1 MGGSD
6 DRHPDPDE
14 TVVQG
19 QAMPSAP
26 FHSWVGMEIAG
37 YTVQDILGRGGMGV
51 VYKAW
56 DPTLERPLAL
66 KSIRAEMAH
75 DGKERF
81 LVEARACSRIGH
93 PNIVTVYA
101 AGEQDGHPYLAME
114 LVHGTT
120 LSDLVEESAVEWRKA
135 VRWTMDLLGAL
146 DRLHQ
151 EGIIHRDLKPHNVML
166 TEDGVIKL
174 MDFGLAKVESAV
186 TMTAVGASLGTA
198 AYMSPEQAAGQ
209 RADARSDL
217 FSTATVLYQ
226 LATGRLPFTGEHP
239 LAVMY
244 AIQNTDAPPLA
255 TPDAP
260 PELEAVLRKAMARD
274 PDARYQT
281 AAEFRAALQEVVE
294 PGGATPAAPAGRRGL
309 WIGGAVVVLV
319 LAIAGALMMR
329 GGGDGGARDLA
340 IQHNELGQS
349 YEAAGDR
356 DGARAEYRAA
366 IQADD
371 TYAVPFNNLA
381 TLAMRDGN
389 WVRADSLLQRSLD
402 LDDRYAAAHFNRG
415 GVLWE
420 LGDMAGAEREFRAA
434 IAADPSEVL
443 AYSNLGVLLVE
454 QGRLEDARDALEAG
468 EAVDPNSAP
477 LVRSFGRLSLAE
489 GDTAAAIQ
497 FLRRALALSPGDPL
511 TTQLLEGLQD

>member
-1 MGGSD
+1 MGGPD

-19 QAMPSAP
+19 MGTPGAP

-37 YTVQDILGRGGMGV
+37 YTVQEILGKGGMGV

-81 LVEARACSRIGH
+81 LQEARACSRIGH

-114 LVHGTT
+114 LVHGRT
-120 LSDLVEESAVEWRKA
+120 LSDLVEESAVPWTDA
-135 VRWTMDLLGAL
+135 VRWTIDLLGAL
-146 DRLHQ
+146 DALHH

-166 TEDGVIKL
+166 TDDGVVKL

-198 AYMSPEQAAGQ
+198 AYMSPEQAAGK

-217 FSTATVLYQ
+217 FSTGTVLYQ
-226 LATGRLPFTGEHP
+226 MVTGRLPFTGEHP
-239 LAVMY
+239 LSVMY
-244 AIQNTDAPPLA
+244 AIQNTDAPAMEVPGEE
-255 TPDAP
+255 AP
-260 PELEAVLRKAMARD
+260 PRLEAVVRKAMARD
-274 PDARYQT
+274 PEDRYPT
-281 AAEFRAALQEVVE
+281 AAEFRAALREILE
-294 PGGATPAAPAGRRGL
+294 PGGAAVPASKRRG
-309 WIGGAVVVLV
+309 IFVVA
-319 LAIAGALMMR
+319 AIAVAIAIVAFLMTR
-329 GGGDGGARDLA
+329 GGEGPAARDLA

-349 YEAAGDR
+349 YEAANNL

-366 IQADD
+366 IAADA
-371 TYAVPFNNLA
+371 TYAVPYNNLA
-381 TLAMRDGN
+381 TLEMRGQN
-389 WVRADSLLQRSLD
+389 WARADSLLQRALGLD
-402 LDDRYAAAHFNRG
+402 EAYAAAHFNRG

-420 LGDMAGAEREFRAA
+420 MDDLAGAEREYRAA

-443 AYSNLGVLLVE
+443 AYSNLGVLLLE
-454 QGRLEDARDALEAG
+454 QDRLDGARDALEAG
-468 EAVDPNSAP
+468 ETANPLSAP
-477 LVRSFGRLSLAE
+477 LVRNLGRLSLAE
-489 GDTAAAIQ
+489 GDTTAAVSY
-497 FLRRALALSPGDPL
+497 LRRALSLSPGDPVATRIL
-511 TTQLLEGLQD
+511 DELQP